1 MKAAD
6 LRQLSDEEL
15 QNKVKE
21 LKMDNFN
28 LRVQQQLGQLE
39 KPHRFRA
46 NRKDV
51 ARCLTILT
59 QRQTEKAAPASK

>member
-1 MKAAD
+1 MKAQD

-15 QNKVKE
+15 RQKVKD

-46 NRKDV
+46 NRKDA

-59 QRQTEKAAPASK
+59 ERQKTAAPAAK